1 MLGLAILHIL
11 KKMLERKLICSYESK
26 KGKKGMFQYY
36 FYSIFNLSSCT
47 KPEIQNELPKI
58 TKIK

>member
-1 MLGLAILHIL
+1 
-11 KKMLERKLICSYESK
+11 MLERKLICSYESK